1 MTGTAINTLKVDRR
15 PIIEQCNGCDRV
27 LNENG
32 SQLCASFAAPET
44 KWRLG
49 PCSMATHIK
58 IESAKGGEKQRVGQQ
73 KQKKR

>member
-1 MTGTAINTLKVDRR
+1 MNGTAINTLADRR

-27 LNENG
+27 QSDGG
-32 SQLCASFAAPET
+32 SQLCSAFAFPET

-49 PCSMATHIK
+49 NCSMATHIK
-58 IESAKGGEKQRVGQQ
+58 VENAKGGEKQRVGQQ